1 MKLKKLTSLFLTG
14 LLSISLLAGCNS
26 STNTTDSNDSTTDTN
41 PTVVDIFQFKVEF
54 KDQFEALAK
63 EYEKEHEGVK
73 INITT
78 VGGGD
83 DYGAALR
90 SKFASGNEPAIF
102 NVGGPQD
109 VKDWQSKLTDLSDT
123 NASTAALPGTLKSV
137 TRDGKVLGLP
147 FNQEGYGFIY
157 NKSVFEKAGIDPKSL
172 DSYAKFEEAV
182 KTLDSKKEEL
192 GLKSVFAFAGKETWV
207 TGLHLSNLFI
217 SPEFDEDI
225 NKTFEAKT
233 LEFKHDKAM
242 KKIVDLQNKYSVQP
256 TISLDYSQQ
265 VEELF
270 SMGKVAMIKQG
281 NWVYGSIADIDKEF
295 ANNNIGIIPVPVD
308 GYKSDSIAVG
318 IPMYWAVN
326 NTKDEA
332 VIKASKDFID
342 WMYTSETG
350 KEYVLTK
357 FKFIPA
363 YDGYDT
369 SKLSDPLSKEIYEYT
384 SNGKTIGWV
393 FMGYP
398 SGWGM
403 NNLGA
408 NLQKYLGGNASWE
421 EVIDTAKKAWAEER
435 AE

>member
-26 STNTTDSNDSTTDTN
+26 STDNSNDSTADN
-41 PTVVDIFQFKVEF
+41 KPTVVDIFQFKVEF

-109 VKDWQSKLTDLSDT
+109 IKDWQSKLTDLSDT
-123 NASTAALPGTLKSV
+123 KASNKAFKGTLDPV
-137 TRDGKVLGLP
+137 TREGKILGLP
-147 FNQEGYGFIY
+147 FNEEGYGFIY

-182 KTLDSKKEEL
+182 KTLDSKKEDL

-217 SPEFDEDI
+217 SPEFDENI
-225 NKTFEAKT
+225 VSTFDSKT
-233 LEFKHDKAM
+233 LDFKYSQAM

-281 NWVYGSIADIDKEF
+281 NWVYKSIADIDQEF
-295 ANNNIGIIPVPVD
+295 ADNNIGIIPVPVD

-326 NTKDEA
+326 NTKDDA

-357 FKFIPA
+357 FNFIPA
-363 YDGYDT
+363 YEGYDT
-369 SKLSDPLSKEIYEYT
+369 SKLTDPLSIEIANYIKEDKII
-384 SNGKTIGWV
+384 NWV

-421 EVIDTAKKAWAEER
+421 EVIDTAKEAWAEER